1 MGDLF
6 GNRFKIVIREID
18 ELNENTIAN
27 GIESLKK
34 NGFINYFGLQ
44 RFGNCS
50 EIPTHF
56 IGKQVKNKTI
66 LFF

>member
-1 MGDLF
+1 LS

-18 ELNENTIAN
+18 EQNNSIIES

-44 RFGNCS
+44 RFGSCT
-50 EIPTHF
+50 EAPTHL
-56 IGKQVKNKTI
+56 IGSKLK
-66 LFF
+66 